1 MSRSRKIGR
10 RCLLVVSICI
20 AFGGC
25 AMGGSEHRSS
35 SVVSYLY
42 PNQNQPGAA
51 RADTDPLLPMRI
63 GLAFV
68 PEQGLSHQA
77 LTERDKASLKA
88 TIADYLQQQSFVRQV
103 TLVPSAYLRPG
114 GSFGNLD
121 QLRKMYDIDIMVLLS
136 YDRAQFVGAEPASI
150 TYWTL
155 DGAQLISGA
164 SNDTYTLLDAAVYDI
179 AERRLLFR
187 APGSSLIQPQPDNL
201 TLAEQVRQD
210 SLLGFAQAST
220 DLMSN
225 LRQQLTLFRAQL
237 ERSAGHSTTAD
248 NPVSHRS
255 AH

>member
-20 AFGGC
+20 ALGGC

-42 PNQNQPGAA
+42 PNQNQPDTA

-77 LTERDKASLKA
+77 LT
-88 TIADYLQQQSFVRQV
+88 
-103 TLVPSAYLRPG
+103 RPG

-164 SNDTYTLLDAAVYDI
+164 RNDTYTLLDAAMYDI
-179 AERRLLFR
+179 AERRMLFR

-225 LRQQLTLFRAQL
+225 LRQQLTLFLAQL

-248 NPVSHRS
+248 NPVSHRF